1 MGFALRLEIPN
12 AFCLRQQPQQPQPE
26 PAKETATMTSI
37 ERPPIQ
43 HVDEA
48 SFKDVSSRVAYLKAF
63 LKFTDED
70 GAALNAA
77 KPIIA
82 PAVPAVLDII
92 YTNLISFD
100 VTAKAFV
107 PRQPEQDQNDAEATG
122 VEDLTLTHP
131 NILHRKDFLKLYLV
145 KLVSNTDWSDNS
157 KFWDYLDKVGVMH
170 TGEPGFKHR
179 AKRPQ
184 LRVELMHCSALL
196 GFVEDIVLNAVMGA
210 QDVDLP
216 TKTKIIR
223 AFNKLLWIQNDLFL
237 KHYAPEPWSEQEE
250 EVAAN

>member
-1 MGFALRLEIPN
+1 MFSFLS
-12 AFCLRQQPQQPQPE
+12 RQQETPKPAE
-26 PAKETATMTSI
+26 PLPSMTSA
-37 ERPPIQ
+37 ERPAVQ
-43 HVDEA
+43 HVPET
-48 SFKDVSSRVAYLKAF
+48 SFRDVSGRVAYLKAF
-63 LKFTDED
+63 LRFTDED
-70 GAALNAA
+70 GAALNDA
-77 KPIIA
+77 KPLIA
-82 PAVPAVLDII
+82 PALPAVLDMI

-107 PRQPEQDQNDAEATG
+107 PRQPEQEQNGPEATC

-157 KFWDYLDKVGVMH
+157 KFWDYLDKVGLMH

-210 QDVDLP
+210 EDVDLP

-237 KHYAPEPWSEQEE
+237 KHYAPEPWNEKKNDLEAEQ
-250 EVAAN
+250 